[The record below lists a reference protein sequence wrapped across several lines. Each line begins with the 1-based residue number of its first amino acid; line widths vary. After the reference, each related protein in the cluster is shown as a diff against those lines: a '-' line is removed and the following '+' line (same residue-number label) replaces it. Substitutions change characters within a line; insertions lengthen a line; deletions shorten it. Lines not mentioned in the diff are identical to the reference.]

1 MNLIESIAEL
11 WRGNRGKIL
20 VFSLIWL
27 LATYPI
33 AGPIMAGANPVKLLI
48 CAPPDPGAAIVYY
61 SAQAFQATA
70 SQGGIVNLA
79 AYGIVTFVVMFY
91 CV

>member
-48 CAPPDPGAAIVYY
+48 CAPPDPGAAIVY
-61 SAQAFQATA
+61 
-70 SQGGIVNLA
+70 
-79 AYGIVTFVVMFY
+79 
-91 CV
+91 